1 MNWRDPG
8 SYFFPTVIALLIH
21 LGAASLMIF
30 EWRRDIQVMPE
41 PLPPH
46 MVANVIQ
53 EENKAVKE
61 REQKQKQQDAERLR
75 QQRLAKE
82 KAARE
87 KLAREKAAQEKAA
100 KAKADKL
107 KAEKAAAEKL
117 AQEKAK
123 AAKEKA
129 AKEQAAKEKVAKE
142 KAAREQAE
150 KEKAAKAKAA
160 QEKAAKEKAQAE
172 KAAQAAQAAAE
183 QSLMEQ
189 LAFEQADAEIRRQEE
204 AAKKAEQA
212 ERASQ
217 LTAEFQDIIRAQVAA
232 AWRYPPNVTPDM
244 EVEVRLMMVPTG
256 EVISATVTKSSG
268 HQALDRSVEQAIM
281 KASPLSVP
289 DDIRVFEK
297 SFRTLTMKF
306 RPENAT
312 W

>member
-1 MNWRDPG
+1 MNWREPG
-8 SYFFPTVIALLIH
+8 SYFLPTLVAILIHVGAFALL
-21 LGAASLMIF
+21 IF

-53 EENKAVKE
+53 EENKAVKD
-61 REQKQKQQDAERLR
+61 RDIKKKQQEAERLR
-75 QQRLAKE
+75 QQRLARE
-82 KAARE
+82 KQARE
-87 KLAREKAAQEKAA
+87 KQAREKAAKEKLA
-100 KAKADKL
+100 KAKADKE
-107 KAEKAAAEKL
+107 KAVADKKAKEKAAAEKL
-117 AQEKAK
+117 AKEKAAKAKAEKEKAAKVKAEKEK

-129 AKEQAAKEKVAKE
+129 AKE
-142 KAAREQAE
+142 
-150 KEKAAKAKAA
+150 
-160 QEKAAKEKAQAE
+160 KAAKEKAIAE
-172 KAAQAAQAAAE
+172 EAAREAAE

-189 LAFEQADAEIRRQEE
+189 LALEEANSEIRRQEE
-204 AAKKAEQA
+204 AAAKAAQA
-212 ERASQ
+212 ERATQ
-217 LTAEFQDIIRAQVAA
+217 LTAEHQDIIRAQVAA
-232 AWRYPPNVTPDM
+232 AWRYPPNVTPEM
-244 EVEVRLMMVPTG
+244 EVEVRLTMVPTG

-297 SFRTLTMKF
+297 NFRTLTMKF

>member
-1 MNWRDPG
+1 MNWREPG
-8 SYFFPTVIALLIH
+8 SYFLPTLVAILIHVGAFALL
-21 LGAASLMIF
+21 IF

-53 EENKAVKE
+53 EENKAVKD
-61 REQKQKQQDAERLR
+61 RDIKKKQQEAERLR
-75 QQRLAKE
+75 QQRLARE
-82 KAARE
+82 KQARE
-87 KLAREKAAQEKAA
+87 KLAREKAAKEKLA
-100 KAKADKL
+100 KAKADKE
-107 KAEKAAAEKL
+107 KAVADKKAKEKAAAEKL
-117 AQEKAK
+117 AKEKAAKAKAEKEK

-129 AKEQAAKEKVAKE
+129 AKE
-142 KAAREQAE
+142 
-150 KEKAAKAKAA
+150 
-160 QEKAAKEKAQAE
+160 KAAKEKAIAE
-172 KAAQAAQAAAE
+172 EAAREAAE

-189 LAFEQADAEIRRQEE
+189 LALEEANSEIRRQEE
-204 AAKKAEQA
+204 AAAKAAQA
-212 ERASQ
+212 ERATQ
-217 LTAEFQDIIRAQVAA
+217 LTAEHQDIIRAQVAA
-232 AWRYPPNVTPDM
+232 AWRYPPNVTPEM
-244 EVEVRLMMVPTG
+244 EVEVRLTMVPTG

-297 SFRTLTMKF
+297 NFRTLTMKF

>member
-1 MNWRDPG
+1 MNWREPG
-8 SYFFPTVIALLIH
+8 SYFLPTLVAILIHVGAFALL
-21 LGAASLMIF
+21 IF

-53 EENKAVKE
+53 EENKAVKD
-61 REQKQKQQDAERLR
+61 RDIKKKQQEAERLR
-75 QQRLAKE
+75 QQRLARE
-82 KAARE
+82 KQAREKQARE
-87 KLAREKAAQEKAA
+87 KLAREKAAKEKLA
-100 KAKADKL
+100 KAKADK
-107 KAEKAAAEKL
+107 EKAAAEKL
-117 AQEKAK
+117 AQEKAAKAKAEKEK

-129 AKEQAAKEKVAKE
+129 AKEKAIAEE
-142 KAAREQAE
+142 AARE
-150 KEKAAKAKAA
+150 
-160 QEKAAKEKAQAE
+160 
-172 KAAQAAQAAAE
+172 AAE

-189 LAFEQADAEIRRQEE
+189 LALEEANSEIRRQEE
-204 AAKKAEQA
+204 AAAKVAQA
-212 ERASQ
+212 ERATQ
-217 LTAEFQDIIRAQVAA
+217 LTAEHQDIIRAQVAA
-232 AWRYPPNVTPDM
+232 AWRYPPNVTPEM
-244 EVEVRLMMVPTG
+244 EVEVRLTMVPTG

-297 SFRTLTMKF
+297 NFRTLTMKF

>member
-1 MNWRDPG
+1 MNWREPG
-8 SYFFPTVIALLIH
+8 SYFLPTLVAILIHVGAFALL
-21 LGAASLMIF
+21 IF

-53 EENKAVKE
+53 EENKAVKD
-61 REQKQKQQDAERLR
+61 RDIKKKQQEAERLR
-75 QQRLAKE
+75 QQRLARE
-82 KAARE
+82 KQARE
-87 KLAREKAAQEKAA
+87 KLAREKAAKEKLA
-100 KAKADKL
+100 KAKADKE
-107 KAEKAAAEKL
+107 KAVADKKAKEKAAAEKL
-117 AQEKAK
+117 AKEKAAKAKAEKEK

-129 AKEQAAKEKVAKE
+129 AKEKAIAEE
-142 KAAREQAE
+142 AARE
-150 KEKAAKAKAA
+150 
-160 QEKAAKEKAQAE
+160 
-172 KAAQAAQAAAE
+172 AAE

-189 LAFEQADAEIRRQEE
+189 LALEEANSEIRRQEE
-204 AAKKAEQA
+204 AAAKAAQA
-212 ERASQ
+212 ERATQ
-217 LTAEFQDIIRAQVAA
+217 LTAEHQDIIRAQVAA
-232 AWRYPPNVTPDM
+232 AWRYPPNVTPEM
-244 EVEVRLMMVPTG
+244 EVEVRLTMVPTG

-297 SFRTLTMKF
+297 NFRTLTMKF

>member
-1 MNWRDPG
+1 MNWREPG
-8 SYFFPTVIALLIH
+8 SYFLPTLVAILIHVGAFALL
-21 LGAASLMIF
+21 IF

-53 EENKAVKE
+53 EENKAVKD
-61 REQKQKQQDAERLR
+61 RDIKKKQQEAERLR
-75 QQRLAKE
+75 QQRLARE
-82 KAARE
+82 KQARE
-87 KLAREKAAQEKAA
+87 KQAREKAAKEKLA
-100 KAKADKL
+100 KAKADK
-107 KAEKAAAEKL
+107 EKAAAEKL
-117 AQEKAK
+117 AQEKAAKAKAEKEK

-129 AKEQAAKEKVAKE
+129 AKEKAIAEE
-142 KAAREQAE
+142 AARE
-150 KEKAAKAKAA
+150 
-160 QEKAAKEKAQAE
+160 
-172 KAAQAAQAAAE
+172 AAE

-189 LAFEQADAEIRRQEE
+189 LALEEANSEIRRQEE
-204 AAKKAEQA
+204 AAAKVAQA
-212 ERASQ
+212 ERATQ
-217 LTAEFQDIIRAQVAA
+217 LTAEHQDIIRAQVAA
-232 AWRYPPNVTPDM
+232 AWRYPPNVTPEM
-244 EVEVRLMMVPTG
+244 EVEVRLTMVPTG

-297 SFRTLTMKF
+297 NFRTLTMKF

>member
-1 MNWRDPG
+1 MNWREPG
-8 SYFFPTVIALLIH
+8 SYFLPTLVAILIHVGAFALL
-21 LGAASLMIF
+21 IF

-53 EENKAVKE
+53 EENKAVKD
-61 REQKQKQQDAERLR
+61 RDIKKKQQEAERLR
-75 QQRLAKE
+75 QQRLARE
-82 KAARE
+82 KQARE
-87 KLAREKAAQEKAA
+87 KLAREKAAKEKLA
-100 KAKADKL
+100 KAKADKE
-107 KAEKAAAEKL
+107 KAVADKKAKEKAAAEKL
-117 AQEKAK
+117 AQEKAAKAKAEKEK

-129 AKEQAAKEKVAKE
+129 AKEKAIAEE
-142 KAAREQAE
+142 AARE
-150 KEKAAKAKAA
+150 
-160 QEKAAKEKAQAE
+160 
-172 KAAQAAQAAAE
+172 AAE

-189 LAFEQADAEIRRQEE
+189 LALEEANSEIRRQEE
-204 AAKKAEQA
+204 AAAKAAQA
-212 ERASQ
+212 ERATQ
-217 LTAEFQDIIRAQVAA
+217 LTAEHQDIIRAQVAA
-232 AWRYPPNVTPDM
+232 AWRYPPNVTPEM
-244 EVEVRLMMVPTG
+244 EVEVRLTMVPTG

-297 SFRTLTMKF
+297 NFRTLTMKF

>member
-1 MNWRDPG
+1 MNWREPG
-8 SYFFPTVIALLIH
+8 SYFLPTLVAILIHVGAFALL
-21 LGAASLMIF
+21 IF

-53 EENKAVKE
+53 EENKAVKD
-61 REQKQKQQDAERLR
+61 RDIKKKQQEAERLR
-75 QQRLAKE
+75 QQRLARE
-82 KAARE
+82 KQARE
-87 KLAREKAAQEKAA
+87 KLAREKAAKEKLA
-100 KAKADKL
+100 KAKADK
-107 KAEKAAAEKL
+107 EKAAAEKL
-117 AQEKAK
+117 AQEKAAKAKAEKEK

-129 AKEQAAKEKVAKE
+129 AKEKAIAEE
-142 KAAREQAE
+142 AARE
-150 KEKAAKAKAA
+150 
-160 QEKAAKEKAQAE
+160 
-172 KAAQAAQAAAE
+172 AAE

-189 LAFEQADAEIRRQEE
+189 LAQEEANSEIRRQEE
-204 AAKKAEQA
+204 AAAKVAQA
-212 ERASQ
+212 ERATQ
-217 LTAEFQDIIRAQVAA
+217 LTAEHQDIIRAQVAA
-232 AWRYPPNVTPDM
+232 AWRYPPNVTPEM
-244 EVEVRLMMVPTG
+244 EVEVRLTMVPTG

-297 SFRTLTMKF
+297 NFRTLTMKF

>member
-1 MNWRDPG
+1 MNWREPG
-8 SYFFPTVIALLIH
+8 SYFLPTLVAILIHVGAFALL
-21 LGAASLMIF
+21 IF

-53 EENKAVKE
+53 EENKAVKD
-61 REQKQKQQDAERLR
+61 RDIKKKQQEAERLR
-75 QQRLAKE
+75 QQRLA
-82 KAARE
+82 RE
-87 KLAREKAAQEKAA
+87 KQAREKAAKEKLA
-100 KAKADKL
+100 KAKADK
-107 KAEKAAAEKL
+107 EKAAAEKL
-117 AQEKAK
+117 AQEKAAKAKAEKEK

-129 AKEQAAKEKVAKE
+129 AKE
-142 KAAREQAE
+142 
-150 KEKAAKAKAA
+150 
-160 QEKAAKEKAQAE
+160 KAAKEKAIAE
-172 KAAQAAQAAAE
+172 EAAREAAE

-189 LAFEQADAEIRRQEE
+189 LAQEEANSEIRRQEE
-204 AAKKAEQA
+204 AAAKVAQA
-212 ERASQ
+212 ERATQ
-217 LTAEFQDIIRAQVAA
+217 LTAEHQDIIRAQVAA
-232 AWRYPPNVTPDM
+232 AWRYPPNVTPEM
-244 EVEVRLMMVPTG
+244 EVEVRLTMVPTG

-297 SFRTLTMKF
+297 NFRTLTMKF

>member
-1 MNWRDPG
+1 MNWREPG
-8 SYFFPTVIALLIH
+8 SYFLPTLVAILIHVGAFALL
-21 LGAASLMIF
+21 IF

-53 EENKAVKE
+53 EENKAVKD
-61 REQKQKQQDAERLR
+61 RDLKKKQQEAARLR
-75 QQRLAKE
+75 QQRLARE
-82 KAARE
+82 KQARE
-87 KLAREKAAQEKAA
+87 KLAREKAAKEKLA
-100 KAKADKL
+100 KAKADK
-107 KAEKAAAEKL
+107 EKAAAEKL
-117 AQEKAK
+117 AQEKAAKAIAEKEK

-129 AKEQAAKEKVAKE
+129 AKEKAIAEE
-142 KAAREQAE
+142 AARE
-150 KEKAAKAKAA
+150 
-160 QEKAAKEKAQAE
+160 
-172 KAAQAAQAAAE
+172 AAE

-189 LAFEQADAEIRRQEE
+189 LAQEEANSEIRRQEE
-204 AAKKAEQA
+204 AAAKVAQA
-212 ERASQ
+212 ERATQ
-217 LTAEFQDIIRAQVAA
+217 LTAEHQDIIRAQVAA
-232 AWRYPPNVTPDM
+232 AWRYPPNVTPEM
-244 EVEVRLMMVPTG
+244 EVEVRLTMVPTG

-297 SFRTLTMKF
+297 NFRTLTMKF

>member
-1 MNWRDPG
+1 MNWREPG
-8 SYFFPTVIALLIH
+8 SYFLPTLVAILIHVGAFALL
-21 LGAASLMIF
+21 IF

-53 EENKAVKE
+53 EENKAVKD
-61 REQKQKQQDAERLR
+61 RDIKKKQQEAERLR
-75 QQRLAKE
+75 QQRLARE
-82 KAARE
+82 KQARE
-87 KLAREKAAQEKAA
+87 KLAREKAAKEKLA
-100 KAKADKL
+100 KAKADKE
-107 KAEKAAAEKL
+107 KAVAEKKAKEKAAAEKL
-117 AQEKAK
+117 AKEKAAKAKAEKEKAAKEKAAKVKAEKEK

-129 AKEQAAKEKVAKE
+129 AKEKAIAEE
-142 KAAREQAE
+142 AARE
-150 KEKAAKAKAA
+150 
-160 QEKAAKEKAQAE
+160 
-172 KAAQAAQAAAE
+172 AAE

-189 LAFEQADAEIRRQEE
+189 LALEEANSEIRRQEE
-204 AAKKAEQA
+204 AAAKAAQA
-212 ERASQ
+212 ERATQ
-217 LTAEFQDIIRAQVAA
+217 LTAEHQDIIRAQVAA
-232 AWRYPPNVTPDM
+232 AWRYPPNVTPEM
-244 EVEVRLMMVPTG
+244 EVEVRLTMVPTG

-297 SFRTLTMKF
+297 NFRTLTMKF

>member
-1 MNWRDPG
+1 MNWREPG
-8 SYFFPTVIALLIH
+8 SYFLPTLVAILIHVGAFALL
-21 LGAASLMIF
+21 IF

-53 EENKAVKE
+53 EENKAVKD
-61 REQKQKQQDAERLR
+61 RDIKKKQQEAERLR
-75 QQRLAKE
+75 QQRLARE
-82 KAARE
+82 KQARE
-87 KLAREKAAQEKAA
+87 KLAREKAAKEKLA
-100 KAKADKL
+100 KAKADK
-107 KAEKAAAEKL
+107 EKAAAEKL
-117 AQEKAK
+117 AQEKAAKAKAEKEK

-129 AKEQAAKEKVAKE
+129 AKEKAIAEE
-142 KAAREQAE
+142 AARE
-150 KEKAAKAKAA
+150 
-160 QEKAAKEKAQAE
+160 
-172 KAAQAAQAAAE
+172 AAE

-189 LAFEQADAEIRRQEE
+189 LALEEANSEIRRQEE
-204 AAKKAEQA
+204 AAAKAAQA
-212 ERASQ
+212 ERATQ
-217 LTAEFQDIIRAQVAA
+217 LTAEHQDIIRAQVAA
-232 AWRYPPNVTPDM
+232 AWRYPPNVTPEM
-244 EVEVRLMMVPTG
+244 EVEVRLTMVPTG

-297 SFRTLTMKF
+297 NFRTLTMKF

>member
-1 MNWRDPG
+1 MNWREPG
-8 SYFFPTVIALLIH
+8 SYFLPTLVAILIHVGAFALL
-21 LGAASLMIF
+21 IF

-53 EENKAVKE
+53 EENKAVKD
-61 REQKQKQQDAERLR
+61 RDIKKKQQEAERLR
-75 QQRLAKE
+75 QQRLARE
-82 KAARE
+82 KQARE
-87 KLAREKAAQEKAA
+87 KLAREKAAKEKLA
-100 KAKADKL
+100 KAKADKE
-107 KAEKAAAEKL
+107 KAVADKKAKEKAAAEKL
-117 AQEKAK
+117 AKEKAAKAKAEKEKAAKEKAAKVKAEKEK

-129 AKEQAAKEKVAKE
+129 AKE
-142 KAAREQAE
+142 
-150 KEKAAKAKAA
+150 
-160 QEKAAKEKAQAE
+160 KAAKEKAIAE
-172 KAAQAAQAAAE
+172 EAAREAAE

-189 LAFEQADAEIRRQEE
+189 LALEEANSEIRRQEE
-204 AAKKAEQA
+204 AAAKAAQA
-212 ERASQ
+212 ERATQ
-217 LTAEFQDIIRAQVAA
+217 LTAEHQDIIRAQVAA
-232 AWRYPPNVTPDM
+232 AWRYPPNVTPEM
-244 EVEVRLMMVPTG
+244 EVEVRLTMVPTG

-297 SFRTLTMKF
+297 NFRTLTMKF

>member
-1 MNWRDPG
+1 MNWREPG
-8 SYFFPTVIALLIH
+8 SYFLPTLVAILIHVGAFALL
-21 LGAASLMIF
+21 IF

-53 EENKAVKE
+53 EENKAVKD
-61 REQKQKQQDAERLR
+61 RDIKKKQQEAERLR
-75 QQRLAKE
+75 QQRLARE
-82 KAARE
+82 KQARE
-87 KLAREKAAQEKAA
+87 KLAREKAAKEKLA
-100 KAKADKL
+100 KAKADKE
-107 KAEKAAAEKL
+107 KAVADKKAKEKAAAEKL
-117 AQEKAK
+117 AKEKAAKAKAEKEKAAKVKAEKEK

-129 AKEQAAKEKVAKE
+129 AKE
-142 KAAREQAE
+142 
-150 KEKAAKAKAA
+150 
-160 QEKAAKEKAQAE
+160 KAAKEKAIAE
-172 KAAQAAQAAAE
+172 EAAREAAE

-189 LAFEQADAEIRRQEE
+189 LALEEANSEIRRQEE
-204 AAKKAEQA
+204 AAAKAAQA
-212 ERASQ
+212 ERATQ
-217 LTAEFQDIIRAQVAA
+217 LTAEHQDIIRAQVAA
-232 AWRYPPNVTPDM
+232 AWRYPPNVTPEM
-244 EVEVRLMMVPTG
+244 EVEVRLTMVPTG

-297 SFRTLTMKF
+297 NFRTLTMKF

>member
-1 MNWRDPG
+1 MNWREPG
-8 SYFFPTVIALLIH
+8 SYFLPTLVAILIHVGAFALL
-21 LGAASLMIF
+21 IF

-53 EENKAVKE
+53 EENKAVKD
-61 REQKQKQQDAERLR
+61 RDIKKKQQEAERLR
-75 QQRLAKE
+75 QQRLARE
-82 KAARE
+82 KQARE
-87 KLAREKAAQEKAA
+87 KLAREKAAKEKLA
-100 KAKADKL
+100 KAKADKE
-107 KAEKAAAEKL
+107 KAVADKKAKEKAAAEKL
-117 AQEKAK
+117 AKEKAAKAKAEKEKAAKEKAAKVKAEKEK

-129 AKEQAAKEKVAKE
+129 AKEKAIAEE
-142 KAAREQAE
+142 AARE
-150 KEKAAKAKAA
+150 
-160 QEKAAKEKAQAE
+160 
-172 KAAQAAQAAAE
+172 AAE

-189 LAFEQADAEIRRQEE
+189 LALEEANSEIRRQEE
-204 AAKKAEQA
+204 AAAKVAQA
-212 ERASQ
+212 ERATQ
-217 LTAEFQDIIRAQVAA
+217 LTAEHQDIIRAQVAA
-232 AWRYPPNVTPDM
+232 AWRYPPNVTPEM
-244 EVEVRLMMVPTG
+244 EVEVRLTMVPTG

-297 SFRTLTMKF
+297 NFRTLTMKF

>member
-1 MNWRDPG
+1 MNWREPG
-8 SYFFPTVIALLIH
+8 SYFLPTLVAILIHVGAFALL
-21 LGAASLMIF
+21 IF

-53 EENKAVKE
+53 EENKAVKD
-61 REQKQKQQDAERLR
+61 RDIKKKQQEAERLR
-75 QQRLAKE
+75 QQRLARE
-82 KAARE
+82 KQARE
-87 KLAREKAAQEKAA
+87 KLAREKAAKEKLA
-100 KAKADKL
+100 KAKADK
-107 KAEKAAAEKL
+107 EKAAAEKL
-117 AQEKAK
+117 AQEKAAKAKAEKEK

-129 AKEQAAKEKVAKE
+129 AKEKAIAEE
-142 KAAREQAE
+142 AARE
-150 KEKAAKAKAA
+150 
-160 QEKAAKEKAQAE
+160 
-172 KAAQAAQAAAE
+172 AAE

-189 LAFEQADAEIRRQEE
+189 LALEEANSEIRRQEE
-204 AAKKAEQA
+204 AAAKVAQA
-212 ERASQ
+212 ERATQ
-217 LTAEFQDIIRAQVAA
+217 LTAEHQDIIRAQVAA
-232 AWRYPPNVTPDM
+232 AWRYPPNVTPEM
-244 EVEVRLMMVPTG
+244 EVEVRLTMVPTG

-297 SFRTLTMKF
+297 NFRTLTMKF

>member
-1 MNWRDPG
+1 MNWREPG
-8 SYFFPTVIALLIH
+8 SYFLPTLVAILIHVGAFALL
-21 LGAASLMIF
+21 IF

-53 EENKAVKE
+53 EENKAVKD
-61 REQKQKQQDAERLR
+61 RDIKKKQQEAERLR
-75 QQRLAKE
+75 QQRLARE
-82 KAARE
+82 KQARE
-87 KLAREKAAQEKAA
+87 KLAREKAAKEKLAKDKEKAVA
-100 KAKADKL
+100 DKKAK
-107 KAEKAAAEKL
+107 EKAAAEKL
-117 AQEKAK
+117 AKEKAAKAKAEKEK

-129 AKEQAAKEKVAKE
+129 AKEKAIAEE
-142 KAAREQAE
+142 AARE
-150 KEKAAKAKAA
+150 
-160 QEKAAKEKAQAE
+160 
-172 KAAQAAQAAAE
+172 AAE

-189 LAFEQADAEIRRQEE
+189 LALEEANSEIRRQEE
-204 AAKKAEQA
+204 AAAKAAQA
-212 ERASQ
+212 ERATQ
-217 LTAEFQDIIRAQVAA
+217 LTAEHQDIIRAQVAA
-232 AWRYPPNVTPDM
+232 AWRYPPNVTPEM
-244 EVEVRLMMVPTG
+244 EVEVRLTMVPTG

-297 SFRTLTMKF
+297 NFRTLTMKF

>member
-1 MNWRDPG
+1 MNWREPG
-8 SYFFPTVIALLIH
+8 SYFLPTLVAILIHVGAFALL
-21 LGAASLMIF
+21 IF

-53 EENKAVKE
+53 EENKAVKD
-61 REQKQKQQDAERLR
+61 RDLKKKQQEAARLR
-75 QQRLAKE
+75 QQRLARE
-82 KAARE
+82 KQARE
-87 KLAREKAAQEKAA
+87 KLAREKAAKEKLA
-100 KAKADKL
+100 KAKADK
-107 KAEKAAAEKL
+107 EKAAAEKL
-117 AQEKAK
+117 AQEKAAKAKAEKEK

-129 AKEQAAKEKVAKE
+129 AKEKAIAEE
-142 KAAREQAE
+142 AARE
-150 KEKAAKAKAA
+150 
-160 QEKAAKEKAQAE
+160 
-172 KAAQAAQAAAE
+172 AAE

-189 LAFEQADAEIRRQEE
+189 LAQEEANSEIRRQEE
-204 AAKKAEQA
+204 AAAKVAQA
-212 ERASQ
+212 ERATQ
-217 LTAEFQDIIRAQVAA
+217 LTAEHQDIIRAQVAA
-232 AWRYPPNVTPDM
+232 AWRYPPNVTPEM
-244 EVEVRLMMVPTG
+244 EVEVRLTMVPTG

-297 SFRTLTMKF
+297 NFRTLTMKF